1 MSILT
6 LIKKKHFLL
15 PLLNSY
21 MPVTKPMSF
30 TAYSSASSSTKAAPQ
45 AVRLTEMSDEV
56 QQKLVIS
63 GVSLV
68 PQVVVFFVL
77 ALVLYLMRRGPI
89 LRNAYFD
96 VLLWLGLFALSFGV
110 NFGSMFIPWPI
121 PSLVDVDTMQ
131 EFTDLP

>member
-1 MSILT
+1 
-6 LIKKKHFLL
+6 
-15 PLLNSY
+15 
-21 MPVTKPMSF
+21 MPVPVAKPMSF
-30 TAYSSASSSTKAAPQ
+30 TTYSTASTSTKVAPQ

-77 ALVLYLMRRGPI
+77 ALVLYLTRRGPI

-96 VLLWLGLFALSFGV
+96 VLLWLGLFALTFGV

-121 PSLVDVDTMQ
+121 PVSSDAL
-131 EFTDLP
+131 

>member
-1 MSILT
+1 M
-6 LIKKKHFLL
+6 
-15 PLLNSY
+15 P
-21 MPVTKPMSF
+21 MPVAKPMSF
-30 TAYSSASSSTKAAPQ
+30 TTYSSASTSTKVAPQ
-45 AVRLTEMSDEV
+45 AVRLTEVMSDEV

-96 VLLWLGLFALSFGV
+96 VLLWLGLLVLTFGV
-110 NFGSMFIPWPI
+110 NFGSMFIPWPV
-121 PSLVDVDTMQ
+121 PTSSDA
-131 EFTDLP
+131 F